1 MASQIITPN
10 PNINCSPGMCLEYV
24 RKTYNLSAKY
34 PTATTGW
41 NASNHQHADK
51 DFPEGI
57 WLPLWFSLSDNPD
70 GHVVL
75 RQPDGSIWSASS
87 PTATTPVHHDS
98 IDDLQNYYDGRLQYL
113 GWTEDIEDVLVV
125 EQVAGLTASKREW
138 YYDSFSI
145 TTPGDTSV
153 NDMADIIS
161 GPATMLYNQVPDE
174 TSPAGEPLK
183 DNSINQFADSP
194 SSAPVSN

>member
-1 MASQIITPN
+1 MASQLIIPN

-24 RKTYNLSAKY
+24 RKTFSLAAKFPSA
-34 PTATTGW
+34 TAGW
-41 NASNHQHADK
+41 NASNYQHADR

-87 PTATTPVHHDS
+87 PTAATPVHHDS
-98 IDDLQNYYDGRLQYL
+98 IEDLQNYYNGRLQYL

-125 EQVAGLTASKREW
+125 EQAAGLTASKREW
-138 YYDSFSI
+138 SYETFSI

-153 NDMADIIS
+153 DDMDDIIS
-161 GPATMLYNQVPDE
+161 GPVTMFDNLDAAG
-174 TSPAGEPLK
+174 TSVAPEFSM
-183 DNSINQFADSP
+183 DNTSNQFADAP
-194 SSAPVSN
+194 SSAPDSN